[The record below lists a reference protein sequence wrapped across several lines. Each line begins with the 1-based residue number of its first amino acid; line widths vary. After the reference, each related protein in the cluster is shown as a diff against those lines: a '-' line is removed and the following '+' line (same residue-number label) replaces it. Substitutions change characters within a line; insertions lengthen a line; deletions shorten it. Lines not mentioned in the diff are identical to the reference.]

1 MKTLSNPFIIFAF
14 IFLQT
19 TFVLSQNHNTVVT
32 PQKYNFSFSVM
43 GGESIFSDR
52 FILTDDSYS
61 RAQPNLNVS
70 ATYYLSD
77 SKALK
82 VDAGYTFTKPY
93 SGVLVDGVNYSVG
106 SSKMFSSKLS
116 FLVGRFKP
124 NEHFM
129 YNFSLGLGVHYW
141 KEGSYTENTT
151 YLNLADSTRFTESN
165 TYEYKTEVNVLA
177 SIGGSVG
184 YRFIKNF
191 GVQIEAEY
199 DMITGLNHNYF
210 PVRGGVFYI
219 F

>member
-1 MKTLSNPFIIFAF
+1 VSFKLNIIDKTMKTLSNPFIIFAF

-141 KEGSYTENTT
+141 RKEVI
-151 YLNLADSTRFTESN
+151 R
-165 TYEYKTEVNVLA
+165 KTQPILIRQIQPGLQKAIHMN
-177 SIGGSVG
+177 
-184 YRFIKNF
+184 IKRKSMCLP
-191 GVQIEAEY
+191 A
-199 DMITGLNHNYF
+199 
-210 PVRGGVFYI
+210 
-219 F
+219 